1 MAPNISIRESI
12 RWIPDPFSEPTS
24 TLVLTTA
31 AKRFVDIRVLKDSSS
46 SQDGST
52 PIESTDLK
60 PFSAL
65 DWAFAGTSSSSV
77 GSPDE
82 NGNAVAH
89 CEWRHWIDSRTEKP
103 EDVVDEGK
111 MYPIEGDGQRSLEKG
126 SMVNPGTGR
135 MTEYEEI
142 WRDVDAV
149 GIPAVVGSE
158 GVGAEDEGKVSAV
171 LILDEPGQRA
181 RGMVVRIGQYCQGVL
196 RVKGE
201 FSVERWEWAGEE
213 KGWERKVRMGS
224 LFLPCGPARD
234 ILGMEVGSQ
243 VKHGDYRWEVVELD
257 YF

>member
-24 TLVLTTA
+24 TLVLTSA
-31 AKRFVDIRVLKDSSS
+31 AKRFVDIRVLKDSSLSQHS
-46 SQDGST
+46 SSMTED
-52 PIESTDLK
+52 TDLK

-77 GSPDE
+77 GSSDE

-89 CEWRHWIDSRTEKP
+89 CEWCHWVDNRTERP
-103 EDVVDEGK
+103 EDAVDEGK

-126 SMVNPGTGR
+126 RMVNPDTGR

-149 GIPAVVGSE
+149 GIPEVVGGE
-158 GVGAEDEGKVSAV
+158 GVEGEDEQKVSAV
-171 LILDEPGQRA
+171 LILDEPEQRA

-196 RVKGE
+196 RVKEE
-201 FSVERWEWAGEE
+201 FSLERWEWAGKE

-224 LFLPCGPARD
+224 LFLPCGPAMD
-234 ILGMEVGSQ
+234 ILGMQVGSQ
-243 VKHGDYRWEVVELD
+243 VKHGDFRWEVVELD

>member
-24 TLVLTTA
+24 TLVLTSA
-31 AKRFVDIRVLKDSSS
+31 AKRFVDIRVLKDSSL
-46 SQDGST
+46 SQHSPSMTED
-52 PIESTDLK
+52 TDLK

-77 GSPDE
+77 GSPDD

-89 CEWRHWIDSRTEKP
+89 CEWRHWIDNRTGNP

-126 SMVNPGTGR
+126 RMVNPDTGR

-149 GIPAVVGSE
+149 GIPEVVGGE
-158 GVGAEDEGKVSAV
+158 GVEREDEQKVSAV
-171 LILDEPGQRA
+171 LILDEPEQRA
-181 RGMVVRIGQYCQGVL
+181 RGMVIRIGQYCQGVL

-201 FSVERWEWAGEE
+201 FSLERWEWAGKE

-224 LFLPCGPARD
+224 LFLPCGPAMD
-234 ILGMEVGSQ
+234 ILGMQVGIQ
-243 VKHGDYRWEVVELD
+243 VKHGDFRWEVVELD

>member
-12 RWIPDPFSEPTS
+12 RWIPDAFSEPTS
-24 TLVLTTA
+24 TLVLTSA
-31 AKRFVDIRVLKDSSS
+31 AKRFVDIRVLKDSSP
-46 SQDGST
+46 SQDGPST
-52 PIESTDLK
+52 TEGTDLK

-89 CEWRHWIDSRTEKP
+89 CEWRHWIDNRTERP

-111 MYPIEGDGQRSLEKG
+111 MYPIEGDDQRSLEKG
-126 SMVNPGTGR
+126 RMVNPDTGR

-149 GIPAVVGSE
+149 RISGVVGVG
-158 GVGAEDEGKVSAV
+158 GVGKEDEGKVSAV
-171 LILDEPGQRA
+171 LILDEPEQRA

-201 FSVERWEWAGEE
+201 FSLERWEWVGEE

-224 LFLPCGPARD
+224 LFLPCGLAMD
-234 ILGMEVGSQ
+234 VLGMEEGSQ
-243 VKHGDYRWEVVELD
+243 VKHGDFRWEVVELEH
-257 YF
+257 F